1 MLRRRS
7 GPGASVR
14 DELKVEGRHDIAK
27 ILLKVALNKNQ
38 INQMKVGGGGVQALK
53 VDRKVC
59 ESQASR
65 DDQKVGGGGGGGG
78 SSFRKVGCQAQ
89 LITINL

>member
-14 DELKVEGRHDIAK
+14 DELKVKGRHDIAE

-38 INQMKVGGGGVQALK
+38 INQMKVGGGGVQAFK

-65 DDQKVGGGGGGGG
+65 DDQKVGWGG

-89 LITINL
+89 LITINF